1 MKRLYVARD
10 LIEAHLVRTLLE
22 AEGCRSTV
30 REDDPWG
37 ARTEVGGFEHTW
49 PTVWLLDEAQEAEAG
64 AVVNLYRSGAGA
76 ETCGAQEWRCP
87 RCCELVEP
95 QFGACWRC
103 GERQPA

>member
-1 MKRLYVARD
+1 MLDAASGTGNAALAAAR
-10 LIEAHLVRTLLE
+10 R
-22 AEGCRSTV
+22 
-30 REDDPWG
+30 
-37 ARTEVGGFEHTW
+37 FTW
-49 PTVWLLDEAQEAEAG
+49 STVWLLDEAQEAEAG